1 MLIQALTGAHDRQ
14 GFDCGRAELNEWLQR
29 IAQQHQERNISKTFV
44 AVEDTDHKDIYGYYA
59 LTVTEVDIVDL
70 PPAAQKRLPRRV
82 PGIRLGRLAVDLKFQ
97 GKRLG
102 ELLLMDAIERTRQV
116 QSHAGTIGLFVDAI
130 DAGAAAF
137 YIRWGFQSAPDK
149 PLLLFLPVR

>member
-1 MLIQALTGAHDRQ
+1 MLIQALTGAHKRQ
-14 GFDCGRAELNEWLQR
+14 GFDCGRPELNEWLQR
-29 IAQQHQERNISKTFV
+29 IARQHQERNISKTFV
-44 AVEDTDHKDIYGYYA
+44 AVDDAKHDEIYGYYA
-59 LTVTEVDIVDL
+59 LTVTEVEVADL

-97 GKRLG
+97 DKRLG
-102 ELLLMDAIERTRQV
+102 ELLLMDAIDRTRQV
-116 QSHAGTIGLFVDAI
+116 QSHTGIIGLFVDAI

-137 YIRWGFQSAPDK
+137 YLQWGFQPAPDK